1 MAVPNNFQ
9 FSQSSLQDYVDCPRR
24 FQLRYIQRRS
34 WPALESEPA
43 MDHEVFMQRGAQF
56 HQMAHQYL
64 LGVPGETI
72 SRLIN
77 ADEVIQRWWRNFES
91 LPKFEHQIYPEISL
105 SAPIDEFRIM
115 AKYDLLS
122 INTQDVKA
130 TIYDWKTSLKRPQR
144 KNLIDRLQTRVY
156 PYLLVKAGA
165 QFTPQS
171 GNPIS
176 PDQVEMIYWFT
187 DYPDE
192 PAHFPYSQKQFEA
205 DEAYLYDLVAK
216 IKTQGDEDAPL
227 TDDEWRCRFCKFRS
241 LCNRGV
247 EAGPLE
253 EIDLV
258 ASEVQ
263 GFDLDLDFDQ
273 VAEIE
278 F

>member
-1 MAVPNNFQ
+1 
-9 FSQSSLQDYVDCPRR
+9 
-24 FQLRYIQRRS
+24 
-34 WPALESEPA
+34 
-43 MDHEVFMQRGAQF
+43 MQRGAQF

-64 LGVPGETI
+64 LGVPEETI
-72 SRLIN
+72 SRHI
-77 ADEVIQRWWRNFES
+77 ADDEVIKRWWRNFAS
-91 LPKFEHQIYPEISL
+91 MPKFEDQISPEISL
-105 SAPIDEFRIM
+105 SAPLDEFRIM

-122 INTQDVKA
+122 INTTSFKA

-144 KNLIDRLQTRVY
+144 KNLISRMQTRVY
-156 PYLLVKAGA
+156 PYLMVKAGA

-171 GNPIS
+171 GSHIS
-176 PDQVEMIYWFT
+176 PDQIEMIYWFT

-192 PAHFPYSQKQFEA
+192 PAHFPYSQEQFES
-205 DEAYLYDLVAK
+205 DETYLRDLVAK
-216 IKTQGDEDAPL
+216 IKNLGDEDAHL
-227 TDDEWRCRFCKFRS
+227 TNDEWPCRYCKFRS

-273 VAEIE
+273 VAGIE
-278 F
+278 V